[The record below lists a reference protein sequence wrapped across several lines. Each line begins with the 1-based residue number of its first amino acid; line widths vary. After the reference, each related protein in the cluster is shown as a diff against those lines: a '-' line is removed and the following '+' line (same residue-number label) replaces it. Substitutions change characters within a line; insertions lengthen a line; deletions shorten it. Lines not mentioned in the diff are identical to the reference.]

1 MTFAQASECEE
12 TIQRRTSV
20 RGVGRV
26 VVWDPLWKG
35 TKTTEPVVCMVG
47 KP

>member
-26 VVWDPLWKG
+26 VVWDPLWWASPEWKV
-35 TKTTEPVVCMVG
+35 E
-47 KP
+47 